1 MKLVN
6 YQLQTQMEQLS
17 EEKSNNYFKD
27 YLTSILEDD
36 TKPYYQKCDYVGLS
50 LNEIKN
56 KIDLLSSDIKELQA
70 FKKRLSSSLDIA
82 KELVANVFK
91 SNGIDR
97 IDGNIVSSLTLSK
110 PLTKTKTDI
119 SIHDEQKVMALG
131 YVKFSPDTEAIE
143 KAMESDMG
151 KKELSEFVTII
162 KITTTT
168 PSKVKVNTKRSSAP
182 SNSVNNVVDEIITI
196 EPIIEQQAA

>member
-6 YQLQTQMEQLS
+6 YQLQTQMEQLG

-50 LNEIKN
+50 LTEIKN
-56 KIDLLSSDIKELQA
+56 KIDLLSSDIKELQT

-91 SNGIDR
+91 NNGVDR
-97 IDGNIVSSLTLSK
+97 IEGNIVSSLTISK

-131 YVKFSPDTEAIE
+131 YVKFSPDVDAIE

-162 KITTTT
+162 KITTTI
-168 PSKVKVNTKRSSAP
+168 PSKVKVNTKRSFATA
-182 SNSVNNVVDEIITI
+182 NNVVDEIITI
-196 EPIIEQQAA
+196 ESITEQKQAA

>member
-6 YQLQTQMEQLS
+6 YQLQTQMEQLN

-119 SIHDEQKVMALG
+119 SILDEQEVMKLG
-131 YVKFSPDTEAIE
+131 YVKFSPDIEAIE
-143 KAMESDMG
+143 KAMKSDMG
-151 KKELSEFVTII
+151 KKELSEFVTIV

-168 PSKVKVNTKRSSAP
+168 PAKVKVNTKRLSVP

-196 EPIIEQQAA
+196 EPLEQAA

>member
-17 EEKSNNYFKD
+17 EEKSSNYFKD
-27 YLTSILEDD
+27 YLTNILEDD

-97 IDGNIVSSLTLSK
+97 IDGNIVSSLTVSK

-119 SIHDEQKVMALG
+119 SILDEQEVMKLG
-131 YVKFSPDTEAIE
+131 YVKFSPDIEAIE
-143 KAMESDMG
+143 KAMENDMG
-151 KKELSEFVTII
+151 KKELEKLVTINS
-162 KITTTT
+162 ITTTT
-168 PSKVKVNTKRSSAP
+168 PSKVKVNTKRSA
-182 SNSVNNVVDEIITI
+182 NNTIITTDEIL
-196 EPIIEQQAA
+196 QLKQVA

>member
-6 YQLQTQMEQLS
+6 YQLQNQMEQLG

-27 YLTSILEDD
+27 YLTNILEDD

-56 KIDLLSSDIKELQA
+56 KIDLLSSDIKELQT

-91 SNGIDR
+91 SNGVDR
-97 IDGNIVSSLTLSK
+97 IDGNIISSLTLSK

-119 SIHDEQKVMALG
+119 TILNEQEVMKLG
-131 YVKFSPDTEAIE
+131 YVKFSPDVDAIE
-143 KAMESDMG
+143 KAMQTDMG
-151 KKELSEFVTII
+151 KKELENLVSVIS
-162 KITTTT
+162 ITTTT
-168 PSKVKVNTKRSSAP
+168 PSKVKINTKRSSATA
-182 SNSVNNVVDEIITI
+182 NNVVDEIITI
-196 EPIIEQQAA
+196 ESITEQKQAA